1 MKMKDGK
8 QVKSLWMRMKRKRVT
23 AARVLGRKEK
33 EGFHKYQKNHVI
45 R

>member
-23 AARVLGRKEK
+23 AAMVLGAKRKK
-33 EGFHKYQKNHVI
+33 VFINIKKSHVI